1 VLRHY
6 AHNKA
11 LPLYYKVRE
20 AVRGRIE
27 GGEWRPGDLIP
38 PESKL
43 LKTFGVSR
51 ATIRQALLDL
61 VREGL
66 LVRKQGRGTFV
77 ATRKIAEPLPR
88 LVSFSEEMQREGLV
102 PSTRSIKVEVAQ
114 PPRRV
119 ADALRVSPE
128 HMVLR
133 LERVRC
139 ADGQPIVLLVSYV
152 PQALGIDPHED
163 FSGSLYALLEG
174 KYGIELGEAL
184 QVIEAGAADKYVAGQ
199 LDIREGDPI
208 LILRRGLFARDESPV
223 EYVEG
228 FYPADRYRYTIRL
241 ERQPPGER
249 PMAGTPSGAASS
261 TTLEWGTRWRAN
273 RPREVIGSS

>member
-1 VLRHY
+1 MLRYH

-20 AVRGRIE
+20 AVREQIE
-27 GGEWRPGDLIP
+27 RVRWRPGDLIP

-43 LKTFGVSR
+43 LAIFGVSR

-77 ATRKIAEPLPR
+77 AAHKIAEPLPR
-88 LVSFSEEMQREGLV
+88 LVSFSEEMRRAGLV
-102 PSTRSIKVEVAQ
+102 PSTRSIKVGVAQ

-128 HMVLR
+128 EMFLR

-139 ADGQPIVLLVSYV
+139 ADGQPIVLLVSYI
-152 PQALGIDPHED
+152 PQAVGIDPNED

-199 LDIREGDPI
+199 LDIAEGDPI
-208 LILRRGLFARDESPV
+208 LVLRRGLFARDESPV

-228 FYPADRYRYTIRL
+228 FYPTDRYRYTIRL
-241 ERQPPGER
+241 ERQPQGER
-249 PMAGTPSGAASS
+249 QMDTTAAWAAQRGGAPADRGVNGFS
-261 TTLEWGTRWRAN
+261 
-273 RPREVIGSS
+273 